1 MDCTGP
7 TSSVRTLET
16 PTFTP
21 TLWAGFGGP
30 FRTVKDCG
38 FHPLRYKLAV
48 EAGVKMEHLNW
59 GYIQLGLV
67 ALAFG
72 GFQVWWIGSTL

>member
-1 MDCTGP
+1 
-7 TSSVRTLET
+7 
-16 PTFTP
+16 
-21 TLWAGFGGP
+21 
-30 FRTVKDCG
+30 
-38 FHPLRYKLAV
+38 
-48 EAGVKMEHLNW
+48 MEHLNW